1 MHRIAKVREKQEMK
15 PRKKIPGIRFRKR
28 LGTAIL
34 AAVMIVSSIQLP
46 GGKSYAAGLTGSG
59 MEDKLQQ
66 EHQ

>member
-1 MHRIAKVREKQEMK
+1 MK